1 MNKPAHPLG
10 PWDARAVE
18 EYRFDARMAYL
29 DGRTARAK
37 VLYRKADNLARRLHR
52 LMVSHP
58 ESASR

>member
-1 MNKPAHPLG
+1 MSKLNTKPPVPLG

-37 VLYRKADNLARRLHR
+37 VLYKKADNLARRLAR
-52 LMVSHP
+52 MV
-58 ESASR
+58 RK